1 MTVKERKIKTINI
14 EYAGI
19 KKEGNKRFRHMKRLR
34 TIDHCQIINAFFTF
48 SGILN
53 YSNVQILLLQ
63 LKKLKCNPW

>member
-34 TIDHCQIINAFFTF
+34 TIDHCRIINAFFTF

>member
-1 MTVKERKIKTINI
+1 MTVNERKIKTINI

-34 TIDHCQIINAFFTF
+34 TMIIVEPLMPFFIF